1 MCYDLPICT
10 WHNPKKKQTKKP
22 SINPS
27 KLKRIYEC
35 QHIWVN
41 SKDIL
46 LYASSVLVR
55 NKACFILFLKKK
67 FLEEN
72 ISSRLCTCALQCLV
86 GVFLFLGL
94 TLGPEILY
102 REPEY
107 FCCSICPG
115 FFAFTIMYHPL
126 AAFCWNGPSRK
137 SYIKFPLIKLHK
149 FWNVEVGN
157 NLKCCQTLTRSLLWF
172 TLP

>member
-1 MCYDLPICT
+1 MAQSQK
-10 WHNPKKKQTKKP
+10 N

-27 KLKRIYEC
+27 KLKQLYEC

-46 LYASSVLVR
+46 LYASSMLVRSKARFVLV
-55 NKACFILFLKKK
+55 LKNK
-67 FLEEN
+67 FLEES
-72 ISSRLCTCALQCLV
+72 ISSRWCICLLECLT
-86 GVFLFLGL
+86 GLFPDLGL
-94 TLGPEILY
+94 VFGPEIQH

-107 FCCSICPG
+107 FCCSICLG
-115 FFAFTIMYHPL
+115 FFPFTITYLPL
-126 AAFCWNGPSRK
+126 VAFCWNGPSGK
-137 SYIKFPLIKLHK
+137 SYLKFSLIKLHK